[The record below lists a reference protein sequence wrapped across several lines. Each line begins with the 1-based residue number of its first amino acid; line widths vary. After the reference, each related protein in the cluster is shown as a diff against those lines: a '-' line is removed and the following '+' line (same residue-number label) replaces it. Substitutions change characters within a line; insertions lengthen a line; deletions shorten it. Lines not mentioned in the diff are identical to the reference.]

1 MQRLTFNKK
10 KLPSICIIYLLLV
23 SSHKALMGQ
32 GNSNWAG
39 GKQIEKYDCESSS
52 FTPEKE
58 LIFFIF
64 FSVKNLVNL
73 EQATESDKN

>member
-10 KLPSICIIYLLLV
+10 KLPSIFALFIFYFCLV
-23 SSHKALMGQ
+23 TKPWWDKGIPTWEFQ
-32 GNSNWAG
+32 AG

-58 LIFFIF
+58 LVFFIF

-73 EQATESDKN
+73 EQAT